1 MTISERI
8 ELDVACLKE
17 YFRKLFSMAE
27 SVPPFEGAPQ
37 IGDEYPELF
46 TNHSVAAFVRP
57 DMACN
62 IYSLVDFWL
71 AELCR
76 FHKQNG
82 SLTIAH
88 KDIKGSSDLDAYHK
102 YLTMVA
108 LLDLQVAL
116 PSLNHLHYLRK
127 VRNFL
132 IHGGG
137 HVQKERHAEINNISG
152 VSIHGSLLLIN
163 DAFVWDSLDHARTYL
178 CAVANSRS
186 ASGGFRA

>member
-8 ELDVACLKE
+8 EFDVACLKE

-27 SVPPFEGAPQ
+27 SVSSFDGAPQ
-37 IGDEYPELF
+37 TEDEPQELF
-46 TNHSVAAFVRP
+46 VNHSIAVFVRP

-76 FHKQNG
+76 YHRQKG
-82 SLTIAH
+82 SLTLSH
-88 KDIKGSSDLDAYHK
+88 KDIKGLSNLDAYHK
-102 YLTMVA
+102 YLTKVA
-108 LLDLQVAL
+108 LLDLQAAL
-116 PSLNHLHYLRK
+116 PSLNHLHSLRK

-137 HVQKERHAEINNISG
+137 HVPEQKHSEIDNISG
-152 VSIHGSLLLIN
+152 VSIQGSLLMIA
-163 DAFVWDSLDHARTYL
+163 DAFVWDSLDHAKTYL
-178 CAVANSRS
+178 CAVAQ
-186 ASGGFRA
+186 A